1 MIFVFLG
8 ICILLFIMCIVFFDV
23 LDDMSFIP
31 FLGIIV
37 CVVIICV
44 LCGNIIS
51 GRNLQA
57 KIDMYTE
64 ENQKIEQDISV
75 MVSQY
80 MEFEGNVINDVS
92 GENAITL
99 VNLYPDLKSS
109 ELVKQEISI
118 HTENNAKIKELKE
131 KQIDIRTCEWWL
143 YFGGRKK

>member
-1 MIFVFLG
+1 MIFVLLG
-8 ICILLFIMCIVFFDV
+8 VCILLFIVCIVFIDN
-23 LDDMSFIP
+23 LDELAIIP
-31 FLGIIV
+31 FVGILI
-37 CVVIICV
+37 CVIFIFV
-44 LCGNIIS
+44 LCGKIIA

-75 MVSQY
+75 MVNQY
-80 MEFEGNVINDVS
+80 MEFEGNVIDDVS
-92 GENAITL
+92 GENALTL

-131 KQIDIRTCEWWL
+131 KQIDIRTYKWWL
-143 YFGGRKK
+143 YFGGK

>member
-1 MIFVFLG
+1 MIFVLLG
-8 ICILLFIMCIVFFDV
+8 VCILLFILSVAYCDE
-23 LDDMSFIP
+23 LASIP
-31 FLGIIV
+31 FVGIIT
-37 CVVIICV
+37 CLIFIFI
-44 LCGNIIS
+44 LCGKIIV

-75 MVSQY
+75 MVNQY
-80 MEFEGNVINDVS
+80 MEFEGNVIDDVS

-131 KQIDIRTCEWWL
+131 KQIDIRAYKWWL
-143 YFGGRKK
+143 YFGGK

>member
-1 MIFVFLG
+1 M
-8 ICILLFIMCIVFFDV
+8 VFFDV
-23 LDDMSFIP
+23 LEDLSLIP
-31 FLGIIV
+31 FVGIIA
-37 CVVIICV
+37 CLVIIFI
-44 LCGNIIS
+44 LCGKIIA

-75 MVSQY
+75 MVNQY
-80 MEFEGNVINDVS
+80 MEFEGNVIDDVS

-131 KQIDIRTCEWWL
+131 KQIDIRTYKWWL
-143 YFGGRKK
+143 YFGGK

>member
-1 MIFVFLG
+1 MIFVLLG
-8 ICILLFIMCIVFFDV
+8 VCIVLFVVSCMFCCDAW
-23 LDDMSFIP
+23 DDISIVPFI
-31 FLGIIV
+31 GIL
-37 CVVIICV
+37 ICAIAIPV
-44 LCGNIIS
+44 LCGKIIT

-75 MVSQY
+75 MINQY
-80 MEFEGNVINDVS
+80 MEFEENVMDDVS

-131 KQIDIRTCEWWL
+131 KQIDIRTYKWWL
-143 YFGGRKK
+143 YFGGK